1 MNNQSWI
8 SIIVGVVTILT
19 VFFGM
24 GYHVK
29 GLEKDIESL
38 QASLSKAE
46 NQILIWLEDAE
57 FERRE
62 LKKEVDNTNK
72 FLIRKYPDEYQTYN

>member
-1 MNNQSWI
+1 MNSQSWI
-8 SIIVGVVTILT
+8 SIIVGVLTILT

-24 GYHVK
+24 GYHFK

-38 QASLSKAE
+38 QTSVNKSE

-57 FERRE
+57 TERKE